1 MALIEMIMPKMG
13 ESIMEGTILT
23 WLKKEGDKIEEDEA
37 VLEVATDK
45 VDTEVPAT
53 HAGVLK
59 QILAQPG
66 DVVAV
71 GKPIAILATEADA
84 LVTTGSESPDNQPAI
99 QENAPNPVAETP
111 EPETERHAN
120 DIESQIGR
128 LSVPAFQLLDKPVT
142 GRFYSPLVLT
152 IAREENIS
160 MHELELMPGSG
171 GDNRVTKKDILQY
184 VQSKQ
189 ADSDGTAPRSATA
202 VSAETTEPEQ
212 TTPANPENETAQND
226 IAQNS
231 IPENTETSLADQTL
245 ALIAR
250 MKATPSDVPLN
261 VPPQQNNAARTEE
274 NTPAD
279 MAETAPVKPTPTEP
293 KIEAEPTPAL
303 PPIREKAIAQP
314 ENTPPVAT
322 PVQPVA
328 IETQPV
334 GKPAQAVQPVASPA
348 VSYSGRAEII
358 EMDRMRKMI
367 AQRMVDSVRIAPH
380 VTSFVEADVTNIVF
394 WRNRVKQEF
403 KTREGDTITYTPV
416 FIEAVAKAI
425 KDYPMIN
432 SSVEGDKIIV
442 KKDINIGMAVA
453 LPSGNLIVPVIKN
466 ADQYNLVGLTKK
478 VNDLARRARENKLT
492 ADDLTDGTFTISNVG
507 SFGNVMGTPII
518 MQPQVA
524 IMAFGAVQKKPA
536 VIETP
541 FGDTLGIRHMMFLSH
556 SYDHRVVDGS
566 LGGMFVRRVADYL
579 EAFDINRKI
588 F

>member
-23 WLKKEGDKIEEDEA
+23 WLKKEGDRIEEDEA

-53 HAGVLK
+53 HAGVLR
-59 QILAQPG
+59 QILAPAGQ
-66 DVVAV
+66 VVEV
-71 GKPIAILATEADA
+71 GKPIAIIATEADA
-84 LVTTGSESPDNQPAI
+84 QTPADPAPPAMPGSQPASP
-99 QENAPNPVAETP
+99 ENAAETVAQATGP
-111 EPETERHAN
+111 EAQQEAAEL
-120 DIESQIGR
+120 ESQIGQ
-128 LSVPAFQLLDKPVT
+128 LAAPAFQMSDAPVA

-160 MHELELMPGSG
+160 MQELERMPGTG

-184 VQSKQ
+184 VQSRQPAQ
-189 ADSDGTAPRSATA
+189 ATQPETVAAGPTA
-202 VSAETTEPEQ
+202 EPQ
-212 TTPANPENETAQND
+212 PDALENN
-226 IAQNS
+226 
-231 IPENTETSLADQTL
+231 IPENPETSPADETL
-245 ALIAR
+245 ALVAR
-250 MKATPSDVPLN
+250 MKATMENAPVPE
-261 VPPQQNNAARTEE
+261 QDTRE
-274 NTPAD
+274 NTVPEPVMGEPPMPA
-279 MAETAPVKPTPTEP
+279 
-293 KIEAEPTPAL
+293 
-303 PPIREKAIAQP
+303 AQ
-314 ENTPPVAT
+314 PVAT
-322 PVQPVA
+322 TPPPETTPPAIAVQPA
-328 IETQPV
+328 AE
-334 GKPAQAVQPVASPA
+334 KPATKPVEAVQPVATPA

-416 FIEAVAKAI
+416 FVEAIAKAI

-492 ADDLTDGTFTISNVG
+492 ADDLADGTFTVSNVG